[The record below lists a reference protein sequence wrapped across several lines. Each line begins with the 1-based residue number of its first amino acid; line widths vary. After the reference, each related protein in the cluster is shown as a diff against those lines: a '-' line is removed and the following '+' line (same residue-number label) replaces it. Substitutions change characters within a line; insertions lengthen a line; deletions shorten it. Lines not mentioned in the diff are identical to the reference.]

1 MSRLNVNICGVA
13 FKNPVIAASGT
24 FGFGREYNELYPI
37 ARLGGISSKG
47 MTIREKAGNP
57 PPRIAETPD
66 GILNSVGLQN
76 PGVDHFIQEDL
87 PWLKEQDVVVIAN
100 IAGATE
106 EDYAAIAEKVNTSA
120 VDMVELN
127 ISCPNVKAGGAA
139 FGTSCA
145 GAERITA
152 IVRQHCPDKPLMVK
166 LSPNVTS
173 ITDIARAVEAAGAD
187 CISLINTLLG
197 MRIDIRTRRPILRN
211 NKGGLSGAAVFPVA
225 VRMVNEVYNAV
236 KVPVIGLGG
245 ICTWQD
251 AIEMT
256 LAGASAIQVGT
267 AMFTDPFAPLSII
280 DGMEQYLADN
290 GIESISEL
298 VGQVALW

>member
-1 MSRLNVNICGVA
+1 MSRLNVNICGVE

-24 FGFGREYNELYPI
+24 YGFGREYNELYPI
-37 ARLGGISSKG
+37 SRLGGISSKG

-57 PPRIAETPD
+57 PPRIAETPS

-76 PGVDHFIQEDL
+76 PGVDHFINEDL
-87 PWLKEQDVVVIAN
+87 PWLRQQDVVVIAN

-106 EDYAAIAEKVNTSA
+106 EDYAAIAEKVNGSDA
-120 VDMVELN
+120 DMVELN

-145 GAERITA
+145 GAERITS
-152 IVRQHCPDKPLMVK
+152 IVRQHCPDKPLIVK

-173 ITDIARAVEAAGAD
+173 ISEIAKAVEASGAD
-187 CISLINTLLG
+187 AVSLINTLLG
-197 MRIDIRTRRPILRN
+197 MRIDIRTRRPILHN

-236 KVPVIGLGG
+236 RVPVIGLGG
-245 ICTWQD
+245 ICTWKD

-267 AMFTDPFAPLSII
+267 AMFTDPFAPLRII
-280 DGMEQYLADN
+280 EGMDSYLAEN
-290 GIESISEL
+290 SIANISEL
-298 VGQVALW
+298 VGQVQLW

>member
-1 MSRLNVNICGVA
+1 MSRLNVNICGVE

-24 FGFGREYNELYPI
+24 YGFGREYNEFYPI
-37 ARLGGISSKG
+37 SEIGGISCKG

-57 PPRIAETPD
+57 PPRIAETPE

-76 PGVDHFIQEDL
+76 PGVDHFIKHDL
-87 PWLKEQDVVVIAN
+87 PWLREQDIVIIAN
-100 IAGATE
+100 IAGSTE
-106 EDYAAIAEKVNTSA
+106 EDYAAIAEKVNNSD

-139 FGTSCA
+139 FGTSAECA
-145 GAERITA
+145 ARVTSL
-152 IVRQHCPDKPLMVK
+152 VREKCPDKPLIVK

-173 ITDIARAVEAAGAD
+173 ISEIAAAVEAAGAD
-187 CISLINTLLG
+187 AVSLINTLLG
-197 MRIDIRTRRPILRN
+197 MRIDIRTRRPILKN
-211 NKGGLSGAAVFPVA
+211 NKGGMSGAAVFPIA

-236 KVPVIGLGG
+236 KIPVIGLGG
-245 ICTWQD
+245 ISTWQD

-267 AMFTDPFAPLSII
+267 IMFSNPYAPLEII
-280 DGMEQYLADN
+280 EGMEKYLEQN
-290 GIESISEL
+290 GIDNISEL
-298 VGQVALW
+298 VGGVKLW